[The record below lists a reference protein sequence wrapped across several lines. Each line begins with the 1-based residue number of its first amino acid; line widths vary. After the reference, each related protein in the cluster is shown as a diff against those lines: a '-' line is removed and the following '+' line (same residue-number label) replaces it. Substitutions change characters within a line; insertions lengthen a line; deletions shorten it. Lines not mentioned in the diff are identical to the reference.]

1 MKDYKVMIDRQNIL
15 DQPGKNDM
23 RKYDN
28 IRKIATGQ
36 GDKYTTLCL
45 VDYPCFNEHN
55 TLIAIDLSE

>member
-36 GDKYTTLCL
+36 GDKYTTVCL
-45 VDYPCFNEHN
+45 VDHPCFNEHN